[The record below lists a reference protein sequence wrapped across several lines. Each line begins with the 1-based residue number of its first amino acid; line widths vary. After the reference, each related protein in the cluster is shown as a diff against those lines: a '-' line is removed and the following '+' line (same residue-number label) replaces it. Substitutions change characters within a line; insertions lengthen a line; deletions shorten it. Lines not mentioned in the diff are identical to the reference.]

1 MTTRVW
7 SHKNDEQNK
16 ESEKGRDQKWKKAL
30 ARYRKWTVGRQTK
43 IENFHPTGTVLE
55 GRGGKKEK

>member
-1 MTTRVW
+1 MTTTVW
-7 SHKNDEQNK
+7 SRKNDGQNK

-30 ARYRKWTVGRQTK
+30 ARYRKWTVERQAQ

-55 GRGGKKEK
+55 GRGGKHEK